1 LDAKY
6 TENRKGFLNTKIFYT
21 IDDVSKITKL
31 PQNLIRYYIRVL
43 KITLSPEHYPDIKPR
58 QVKGEFLFTRKDIDE
73 ILRFIDKRK
82 DESWEKWQLR
92 IIKETMAKR
101 ELKQDKRPLRRADLR
116 IIKGKKKK
124 PKNNSLT

>member
-1 LDAKY
+1 
-6 TENRKGFLNTKIFYT
+6 LNSKIFYT
-21 IDDVSKITKL
+21 LDEVSEITTL
-31 PQNLIRYYIRVL
+31 PQNLIRHYIRVL
-43 KITLSPEHYPDIKPR
+43 KKTIAPEHYPDINPR

-101 ELKQDKRPLRRADLR
+101 ELKKEKHPPGRPDLR
-116 IIKGKKKK
+116 IIKGKKKESK
-124 PKNNSLT
+124 KY

>member
-1 LDAKY
+1 
-6 TENRKGFLNTKIFYT
+6 LNTKIFYT
-21 IDDVSKITKL
+21 IDEVSKITKL
-31 PQNLIRYYIRVL
+31 PQNLIRHYIRVL

-92 IIKETMAKR
+92 VIKETMAKR
-101 ELKQDKRPLRRADLR
+101 ESKQDVRPHRRADLR
-116 IIKGKKKK
+116 LIKGKKEDQ
-124 PKNNSLT
+124 KNP